1 MKKLLSFTVA
11 AVMGLC
17 FTGCEKKLINSVP
30 IVNTSIDSKVKI
42 EKDGESFNCNLVHTP
57 EGISTVR
64 FISPKNL
71 EGLTFLWENGNY
83 KVEMKELSGEYNLT
97 PWLENSDI
105 SYVIKVLDTLNDSET
120 LKSISKDES
129 GQIFKGTAENF
140 EYEVK
145 LDSKNN
151 IMSICV
157 PKIGLKVSF
166 VGN

>member
-1 MKKLLSFTVA
+1 MKKFLSFTVA
-11 AVMGLC
+11 AIIGLC

-30 IVNTSIDSKVKI
+30 TVNTSIDSKVKL
-42 EKDGESFNCNLVHTP
+42 EKEGQSFCCNLVHTP

-64 FISPKNL
+64 FTSPKNL
-71 EGLTFLWENGNY
+71 EGLTFSWENGNY

-105 SYVIKVLDTLNDSET
+105 SYVIKVLDSLNDIES
-120 LKSISKDES
+120 LKFISKDES

-157 PKIGLKVSF
+157 PKINLKISF
-166 VGN
+166 TDN